1 MTSRDLSRRMFLGT
15 VGTVGAAFAV
25 HESGLLAA
33 GQAATAGASSS
44 PAVEKDVIFGKGGDV
59 DLKLDVYRPAV
70 ASKGTAIIHYHGGGF
85 ARGSKDGLAGAV
97 GPLGALGYV
106 NIAAQYRLAGAAR
119 WPAQI
124 HDVKAAIRWTR
135 SNASSLGIDPERIV
149 IAGYSAGGHLA
160 LFAAGTQN
168 MSEFEGSNGT
178 PGVSTSLAG
187 CLAFYAVTGG
197 GWSGFRTNFP
207 MPAGANEDAWRAAT
221 PATYAR
227 NFPPTILHH
236 GLADTTVPPSSSN
249 GFLSVLQAANIPS
262 ELHTLSGVP
271 HAFLNHSELV
281 ELTAQLSD
289 SFLERTVLHPKTYPP
304 FGGGG
309 APG

>member
-1 MTSRDLSRRMFLGT
+1 MFL
-15 VGTVGAAFAV
+15 GTVGAAFAV

-33 GQAATAGASSS
+33 GQAPTGGASAA

-70 ASKGTAIIHYHGGGF
+70 ASKRTAIIHYHGGGF
-85 ARGSKDGLAGAV
+85 TRGSKDGLAGAV
-97 GPLGALGYV
+97 GPLGAMGYV
-106 NIAAQYRLAGAAR
+106 NIAAQYRLAGVAM

-135 SNASSLGIDPERIV
+135 ANASSLGIDPARIV

-160 LFAAGTQN
+160 LVAAGTQN

-178 PGVSTSLAG
+178 HGVSTSLAG

-197 GWSGFRTNFP
+197 DWPGFRTNFP
-207 MPAGANEDAWRAAT
+207 MPAGATEDAWRAAT

-236 GLADTTVPPSSSN
+236 GLADTTVPPRSSHELL
-249 GFLSVLQAANIPS
+249 GVLQAANIPS

-271 HAFLNHSELV
+271 HAFINHPELV
-281 ELTAQLSD
+281 EITARLND
-289 SFLERTVLHPKTYPP
+289 SFLERTMLHPKTYPP

-309 APG
+309 APGGAPR